1 MREKP
6 IVLIAD
12 DSRSIV
18 NIISVVLKARN
29 IETLEAYDGRE
40 AWKLFEEQ
48 EPDLAVLDIV
58 MPGRT
63 GLELCSDIRS
73 HPRLNGVPVLIM
85 TSITKDSDL
94 ADGFWKIG
102 TQANEFV
109 TKPFDPFDMADRI
122 ERLLRKVGKTVSDG
136 VPPSETSLG

>member
-6 IVLIAD
+6 LVLIAD

-18 NIISVVLKARN
+18 NIVSVVLKARN
-29 IETLEAYDGRE
+29 IDTLEAYDGRQ
-40 AWKLFEEQ
+40 AWNLFEEH

-73 HPRLNGVPVLIM
+73 HPRLSHIPVLIM

-94 ADGFWKIG
+94 ADGFWKLG
-102 TQANEFV
+102 TSANDFV
-109 TKPFDPFDMADRI
+109 TKPFDPFDIADRI
-122 ERLLRKVGKTVSDG
+122 ERLLRKAQQISDRKSSD
-136 VPPSETSLG
+136 SEAPKG